1 MALFSYSQR
10 PSLWIKV
17 GVLQERKMPPD
28 VLRPSHPKAE
38 WVRRFAYRAMLVQP
52 AIDSMSAVM
61 MADSQFDDACDLE
74 PEDAAEIHA
83 APPAEGGSDESP

>member
-1 MALFSYSQR
+1 M
-10 PSLWIKV
+10 WIKV

-28 VLRPSHPKAE
+28 VLCPSHPKAE

-83 APPAEGGSDESP
+83 APPAEGSSEELP

>member
-1 MALFSYSQR
+1 
-10 PSLWIKV
+10 
-17 GVLQERKMPPD
+17 MPPA
-28 VLRPSHPKAE
+28 VLRPTHPRAE

-52 AIDSMSAVM
+52 SIDSISAAM

-83 APPAEGGSDESP
+83 APPVDAGPDRAEAG